1 MTSVKDITE
10 NLKMSFVSHMESNR
24 AFAAGE
30 ELRIFYDTTETVMNT
45 VIRVAAIL

>member
-24 AFAAGE
+24 TFDAGK
-30 ELRIFYDTTETVMNT
+30 ELRIFDDITETT
-45 VIRVAAIL
+45 GYTIIRVAAIL